1 MVRKSIARVL
11 TAAVVT
17 LTQQHC
23 YTYLARVLTV
33 RTSKRRV
40 DVALNTL
47 AVTGNSTPAAV
58 LTVRTAKRR
67 ADVYEKYEKAKYKPY
82 DNRHNKHETKT
93 KRLRPNKCKRRLLVL
108 STHWTKAMRLRLNK
122 YERERTSLKAIR
134 ARKHGFWAHN
144 ERPMERLIVKTVKR
158 DIAPLDM
165 VQIRPRNVAAFPP
178 RKLGQHGKK
187 SGTRVTHIPPHAKKA
202 MERRENKW
210 VIEKKRL
217 KALKESKLAKL
228 AGNDDSE

>member
-1 MVRKSIARVL
+1 LRGGKGGGVKARELWDKDLEELEQMEDDLRHELMSLRVAQQVGGQPGRVNRISMVRKSIAR
-11 TAAVVT
+11 
-17 LTQQHC
+17 
-23 YTYLARVLTV
+23 
-33 RTSKRRV
+33 
-40 DVALNTL
+40 
-47 AVTGNSTPAAV
+47 V

-82 DNRHNKHETKT
+82 DNRHNK
-93 KRLRPNKCKRRLLVL
+93 
-108 STHWTKAMRLRLNK
+108 HWTKAMRLRLNK

-158 DIAPLDM
+158 VIPEDIAPLDM